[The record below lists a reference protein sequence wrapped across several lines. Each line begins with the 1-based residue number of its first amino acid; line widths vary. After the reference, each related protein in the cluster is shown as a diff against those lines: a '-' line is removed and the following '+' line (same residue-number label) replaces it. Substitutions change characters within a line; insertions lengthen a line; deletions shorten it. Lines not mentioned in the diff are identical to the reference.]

1 MTSYGER
8 CLRTCKLS
16 YHVTIT
22 VSGFISVLVL
32 ITSLI
37 SLSIGIGEAPGIA
50 RKKKQTNKQKFVS
63 ETISVKNP
71 VLQVFN
77 EGELEQI
84 ENKQPP

>member
-1 MTSYGER
+1 MTSYGEC

-16 YHVTIT
+16 YCVTIT
-22 VSGFISVLVL
+22 VAGFISVLVL
-32 ITSLI
+32 ITNLI
-37 SLSIGIGEAPGIA
+37 SLSTRIGEVSGIA
-50 RKKKQTNKQKFVS
+50 RKKKKSVS

-71 VLQVFN
+71 VFQVFN